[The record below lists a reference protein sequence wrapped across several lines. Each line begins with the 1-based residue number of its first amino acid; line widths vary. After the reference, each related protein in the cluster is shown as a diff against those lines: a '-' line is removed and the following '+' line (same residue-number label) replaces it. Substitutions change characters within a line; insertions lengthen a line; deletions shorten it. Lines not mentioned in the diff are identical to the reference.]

1 MKMVIMEDKE
11 SAQGGSIQAVR
22 VRRKEGRE
30 EGGGGER
37 GERDALHL
45 LLWLMGMA
53 FLLVRIILTMDGGS
67 MDLIIL
73 SVASNL

>member
-1 MKMVIMEDKE
+1 MSVAALMGLEDL
-11 SAQGGSIQAVR
+11 IV
-22 VRRKEGRE
+22 
-30 EGGGGER
+30 
-37 GERDALHL
+37 DALHL